1 MCCISAVKACFPHVS
16 AASLGKSKEVPELGG
31 GSVAEGV
38 GSGTAAA
45 CEEEAPHYAALTIA
59 QESFERLELV
69 AAEDVGVDHLAKLSW
84 GVEERWRCRAC

>member
-1 MCCISAVKACFPHVS
+1 MCCIYTVKACFPHVS

-59 QESFERLELV
+59 QEGAPALQGL
-69 AAEDVGVDHLAKLSW
+69 L
-84 GVEERWRCRAC
+84 RC